1 MPLIVSSDKTQLM
14 LFQDKQAYPVYLTIG
29 NIPKAICQKPS
40 LHAQLLMGYI
50 PTTKLK
56 GISNKSAQRR
66 ALANLFHSCMDAIL
80 GPIASYGETGL
91 PMMSGDGV
99 WRRCHP
105 VFAVFIGDYPE
116 QALVTCTYYGR
127 CPKCTVSPDELGE
140 YKTFLLHVQSK
151 AINTYLLA
159 DDGDVHAFHLAC
171 REAGLKPVFHPFWAS
186 LPLVDIFISI
196 TPDILH
202 QMLQGV
208 MKHLIKWL
216 IKIFGSAAIDSQCKA
231 MLPNHKTTLF
241 TKGIALLSRV
251 SGQEHKRMCAILL
264 GLMVDLPLAGGLDLS
279 RLVRAVRALLDFLY
293 LAQHQSHT
301 SETIHQLQESLA
313 AFHSNKGIFIDL
325 GIREH
330 FNIPKFHSLTHY
342 VGSIRLFGTT
352 DNYNTKQ
359 SERLHIDLAKDAY
372 HATNCRDEYPQMTVW
387 LECCEKIQRHDAY
400 IEWRQ
405 RGDCQGQQS
414 RRPIRPLSM
423 PA

>member
-1 MPLIVSSDKTQLM
+1 
-14 LFQDKQAYPVYLTIG
+14 
-29 NIPKAICQKPS
+29 
-40 LHAQLLMGYI
+40 
-50 PTTKLK
+50 
-56 GISNKSAQRR
+56 
-66 ALANLFHSCMDAIL
+66 
-80 GPIASYGETGL
+80 
-91 PMMSGDGV
+91 
-99 WRRCHP
+99 
-105 VFAVFIGDYPE
+105 
-116 QALVTCTYYGR
+116 
-127 CPKCTVSPDELGE
+127 
-140 YKTFLLHVQSK
+140 
-151 AINTYLLA
+151 
-159 DDGDVHAFHLAC
+159 
-171 REAGLKPVFHPFWAS
+171 
-186 LPLVDIFISI
+186 
-196 TPDILH
+196 
-202 QMLQGV
+202 
-208 MKHLIKWL
+208 
-216 IKIFGSAAIDSQCKA
+216 
-231 MLPNHKTTLF
+231 
-241 TKGIALLSRV
+241 
-251 SGQEHKRMCAILL
+251 MCAILL

-372 HATNCRDEYPQMTVW
+372 RATNRRDEYPQMTVW
-387 LECCEKIQRHDAY
+387 LERREKIQRHDAY

>member
-1 MPLIVSSDKTQLM
+1 
-14 LFQDKQAYPVYLTIG
+14 
-29 NIPKAICQKPS
+29 
-40 LHAQLLMGYI
+40 MGYI
-50 PTTKLK
+50 PTTKLQ
-56 GISNKSAQRR
+56 GISNKSARRR
-66 ALANLFHSCMDAIL
+66 ALANIFHSCMEAIL

-91 PMMSGDGV
+91 SMMSGDGV

-140 YKTFLLHVQSK
+140 YKTFLHRVQSK
-151 AINTYLLA
+151 AIDTYLLA

-171 REAGLKPVFHPFWAS
+171 REAGLKPVFRPFWAS

-216 IKIFGSAAIDSQCKA
+216 IKIFGSAAIDLRCKA
-231 MLPNHKTTLF
+231 MPPNHKTTLF
-241 TKGIALLSRV
+241 TKGIASLSRV

-264 GLMVDLPLAGGLDLS
+264 GLIVDLPLAGGLDSSCLI
-279 RLVRAVRALLDFLY
+279 RAVRALLDFLY

-301 SETIHQLQESLA
+301 SETIHRLQESLA
-313 AFHSNKGIFIDL
+313 TFHSNKGIFIDL
-325 GIREH
+325 SIREH

-352 DNYNTKQ
+352 DNYNTA
-359 SERLHIDLAKDAY
+359 SAKMSAKRISWY
-372 HATNCRDEYPQMTVW
+372 TSHSAT
-387 LECCEKIQRHDAY
+387 
-400 IEWRQ
+400 
-405 RGDCQGQQS
+405 
-414 RRPIRPLSM
+414 
-423 PA
+423 